1 MIVFDGV
8 QHSYG
13 DRTVLRG
20 IDLELSERRVGLVGA
35 NGSGKSTLARMINGL
50 VTPTRGRVAV
60 DGHDVAREG
69 AQVRR
74 LVGFVFAD
82 PEAQIVMP
90 TVAEDV
96 AFSLRRHKLPVAERD
111 ARVRA
116 ALSRYGLQDHADH
129 PAHLLS
135 SGQKQLLALAAVL
148 VTQPAVLVADEPTT
162 LLDRRNARAITA
174 ELARLDQQVVLV
186 THHLHLLA
194 DWDRVVVID
203 EGRVVA
209 DGQPGPTLRFYRDL
223 MDGALDDATGRH
235 SDGSPRGPADGA
247 GP

>member
-1 MIVFDGV
+1 M
-8 QHSYG
+8 
-13 DRTVLRG
+13 
-20 IDLELSERRVGLVGA
+20 
-35 NGSGKSTLARMINGL
+35 
-50 VTPTRGRVAV
+50 
-60 DGHDVAREG
+60 
-69 AQVRR
+69 
-74 LVGFVFAD
+74 
-82 PEAQIVMP
+82 
-90 TVAEDV
+90 